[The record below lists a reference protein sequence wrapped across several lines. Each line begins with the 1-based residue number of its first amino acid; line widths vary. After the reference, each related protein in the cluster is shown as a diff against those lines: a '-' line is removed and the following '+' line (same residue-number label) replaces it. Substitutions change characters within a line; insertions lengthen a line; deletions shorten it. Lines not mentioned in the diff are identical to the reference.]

1 MGTSLGYGQGMEY
14 QYFNAP
20 QPSQPLPQ
28 LRQARLQQLR
38 EDRMRRQQRR
48 MNPDVTSQLQ
58 RKAAERSSNIVPSPA
73 APPPQVSS
81 TRNPGAPVAAQMSP
95 AMPVPPVEISPSLI
109 RPSMPLPALQRSP
122 SAPPVEINNSLQP
135 AAASAQDTGMMQ
147 KLRIGRAA
155 LILQG
160 AFIASRVLGLL
171 RTSMFAFVF
180 GTTTTSDAFLQAFL
194 VPDLIFNIVAG
205 GALSSAFIPVFTHYM
220 IGERDEKSAWHVASS
235 ALNLAVAIMMGLALI
250 AIIFAP
256 WIVPIYNPGVSG
268 AELSL
273 IISLTRIM
281 LLQSIIL
288 GGGVIINSVLNARQN
303 FMLPAIGTVLYN
315 VGLIM
320 GLLPGF
326 VLRFH
331 GPLDPASTQRA
342 VYLATVGVV
351 LGALLQVGVQ
361 IPGVIKVG
369 MRYSFSFDWRH
380 PGVIQVGRQM
390 VPRIINAA
398 MLYFSTFVDRSLI
411 LIMAAGITIGMTAT
425 QAANATQGSI
435 TQYYQALQL
444 VLLPLGIFGMAVS
457 TAAFPTMAENVTRG
471 RMDRVRTIITDT
483 LRSILFLS
491 VPSSVGL
498 IVLALPIIQVLLEH
512 GSYSLNDAINT
523 SFPLVFFAFG
533 LTALSAVEILT
544 RSFYAL
550 RDSKTPVIISIAQFI
565 FKIAL
570 SLILINIAV
579 WGAKWGLGALA
590 FSTSIAGTLEAFVLL
605 WVLQERIGGL
615 QLRELANFT
624 GRVLFASIAMGFGVL
639 ILRLVL
645 DLILPTGSL
654 PLLGTA
660 SQQSLGVIGTAF
672 ALIKLMIELVAGLFI
687 YIRATRFLGIEEF
700 WNQGPVKRLLDRF
713 KLSWL

>member
-38 EDRMRRQQRR
+38 EERMRNQQRR
-48 MNPDVTSQLQ
+48 MNPDITSQIK
-58 RKAAERSSNIVPSPA
+58 RKTSKSPAIGVSSPA
-73 APPPQVSS
+73 ALPPQMSPS
-81 TRNPGAPVAAQMSP
+81 GNPGMPVAAQMSP
-95 AMPVPPVEISPSLI
+95 AMPMPPTEVSPSLI
-109 RPSMPLPALQRSP
+109 RPPAPLPGFQRNP
-122 SAPPVEINNSLQP
+122 SGPPVEINQAQP
-135 AAASAQDTGMMQ
+135 AAVPAQDTGMMQ
-147 KLRIGRAA
+147 KVRIGRAA

-160 AFIASRVLGLL
+160 AFIASRILGLL

-205 GALSSAFIPVFTHYM
+205 GALSSAFIPVFVHYM
-220 IGERDEKSAWHVASS
+220 MGERDEKTAWHIANS

-256 WIVPIYNPGVSG
+256 WIVPIYNPGVSSG
-268 AELSL
+268 ELSL

-288 GGGVIINSVLNARQN
+288 GGGVILNSILNARQN
-303 FMLPAIGTVLYN
+303 FRLPAIGTVLYN
-315 VGLIM
+315 VGLII

-326 VLRFH
+326 VLAFH
-331 GPLDPASTQRA
+331 GQRGGA
-342 VYLATVGVV
+342 VANTDVYLATWGVV
-351 LGALLQVGVQ
+351 LGALLQVGIQ

-369 MRYSFSFDWRH
+369 MRYKFTFDWRH

-411 LIMAAGITIGMTAT
+411 LIMAASITIGMTAT
-425 QAANATQGSI
+425 QATIATQGSI

-444 VLLPLGIFGMAVS
+444 MLLPLGIFGMAVS

-471 RMDRVRTIITDT
+471 RLDRVRTIITDT

-491 VPSSVGL
+491 IPSSVGL

-512 GSYSLNDAINT
+512 GAYSLDNAIAT
-523 SFPLVFFAFG
+523 SYPLVFFAVG

-550 RDSKTPVIISIAQFI
+550 RDSRTPVIISVGQFI

-579 WGAKWGLGALA
+579 FGARWGLGALA
-590 FSTSIAGTLEAFVLL
+590 LSTSIAGTLEAVVLL

-624 GRVLFASIAMGFGVL
+624 GRVLFASVTMGVGVL
-639 ILRLVL
+639 ILRFVL

-654 PLLGTA
+654 PLLGTS
-660 SQQSLGVIGTAF
+660 SQQSLGVIGTAL
-672 ALIKLMIELVAGLFI
+672 AIIKLLIELAAGLFI
-687 YIRATRFLGIEEF
+687 YIRATRYLGIEEF